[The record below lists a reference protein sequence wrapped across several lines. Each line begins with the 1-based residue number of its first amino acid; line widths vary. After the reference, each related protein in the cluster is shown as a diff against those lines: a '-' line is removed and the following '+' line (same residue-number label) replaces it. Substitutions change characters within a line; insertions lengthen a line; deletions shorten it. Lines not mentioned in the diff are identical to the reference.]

1 MLALWDS
8 RTGAALARLF
18 VVGPGTVVGH
28 VAAYFRLGEMTA
40 PAGTRRVVGVM
51 VVNRGSAGSSCVLV
65 LELDV
70 LLRFRHGV
78 RVVAV

>member
-1 MLALWDS
+1 MLALWNS

-28 VAAYFRLGEMTA
+28 VAAYFRLGEMSA

-51 VVNRGSAGSSCVLV
+51 VV
-65 LELDV
+65 D
-70 LLRFRHGV
+70 
-78 RVVAV
+78 